1 MSSLPQTHNALSQA
15 ERSRLVRST
24 RKLQAL
30 LGATPQV
37 IEAAVHKGVNRHVQ
51 VYIQM
56 QSDVVVSSAPSSSF
70 SDRRHRSPQS
80 ATPRLFLSLDPPAAH
95 QHTLSLLSPSSPLSP
110 TTNTTPNTPPTLS
123 RSLSAK
129 DTRQRRLAKLTRT
142 LGENIAPEMINPPPT
157 VRPQLLRAATT
168 IGRTHAQAERR
179 NVRTVFPAPTTHVPA
194 TAIPAPVP
202 VPADVPAPILSLPI
216 PLAPLP
222 MPWVRPPS
230 PPIRRETS
238 SALARSFSTATRSSQ
253 GGASGASRPQR
264 HRRAGSLT
272 LPTPDA
278 RSRDS
283 ALARELEGAQIFK
296 AVRYELQTGQRRKE
310 KEWSGE
316 WNLEMEK
323 VAKRL
328 RSLK

>member
-1 MSSLPQTHNALSQA
+1 
-15 ERSRLVRST
+15 
-24 RKLQAL
+24 
-30 LGATPQV
+30 
-37 IEAAVHKGVNRHVQ
+37 
-51 VYIQM
+51 
-56 QSDVVVSSAPSSSF
+56 
-70 SDRRHRSPQS
+70 
-80 ATPRLFLSLDPPAAH
+80 
-95 QHTLSLLSPSSPLSP
+95 
-110 TTNTTPNTPPTLS
+110 
-123 RSLSAK
+123 
-129 DTRQRRLAKLTRT
+129 
-142 LGENIAPEMINPPPT
+142 
-157 VRPQLLRAATT
+157 
-168 IGRTHAQAERR
+168 
-179 NVRTVFPAPTTHVPA
+179 
-194 TAIPAPVP
+194 
-202 VPADVPAPILSLPI
+202 
-216 PLAPLP
+216 

>member
-168 IGRTHAQAERR
+168 IGRTHAQAEHR

-194 TAIPAPVP
+194 TAVPAPVP

-222 MPWVRPPS
+222 MP
-230 PPIRRETS
+230 
-238 SALARSFSTATRSSQ
+238 
-253 GGASGASRPQR
+253 
-264 HRRAGSLT
+264 LT